1 MPLDSVPLDSVL
13 LDSVLLDSVRPAK
26 CIEDRGSDGAIKCSP
41 LPRGSVFWHGTQHGH
56 QCAVGILAVGE
67 GVVEGDLQLA
77 AIHVQFH

>member
-1 MPLDSVPLDSVL
+1 MTEQPGVLTESRCPLIQCVQQSASRTVGLM
-13 LDSVLLDSVRPAK
+13 
-26 CIEDRGSDGAIKCSP
+26 GAIKCSP